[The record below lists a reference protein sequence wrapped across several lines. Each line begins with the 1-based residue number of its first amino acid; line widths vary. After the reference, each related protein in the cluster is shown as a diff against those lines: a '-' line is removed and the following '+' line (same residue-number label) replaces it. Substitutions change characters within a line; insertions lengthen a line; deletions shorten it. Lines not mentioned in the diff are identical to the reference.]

1 MAKAKNLQW
10 GSANRPK
17 VSNKLGMPHQKEG
30 SNGDMQVRQTSL
42 GARLFAKIGGRWLSN
57 ILHGNDLDNP
67 NVYVPK
73 IWQVRI
79 DVPASEASA
88 GSGSVQ
94 KRIYLPEFINQKN
107 FLCANWNIEWL
118 NISGIMTIA
127 EFGLPT
133 HDPSPEGRLDYNPKD
148 NFIALKEFNLHTKGF
163 GATYSGAL
171 GFAVDTDGDDTY
183 AQIIVTVFFR

>member
-88 GSGSVQ
+88 GSGTVQ

-118 NISGIMTIA
+118 NISGVMTIA

-133 HDPSPEGRLDYNPKD
+133 HDPNPEGRLDYNPKA

-163 GATYSGAL
+163 GATYSSAS